1 MKHIKEYILPDKY
14 KGKQRGKSYKM
25 INFARSWTKG
35 EEDWLLMLK
44 DKGVTNNDIAFYLD
58 RNVTSIRRKVERLK
72 QKVTLKYNDLHKDE
86 KYEYNSLFL
95 KHINPKSV
103 LDLYAGPKSY
113 YLNKCKSLIT
123 NDINKNYDNTYNID
137 ALKILCKLYHDN
149 KKFDLIDIDPFGSA
163 YDCFDLATK
172 MVKKGL
178 IITFGEMGSKRY
190 KRLDYVSKRYNINCM
205 DDFEV
210 DAMIDKVILIGL
222 RNKKKLVPIYTKN
235 WHFISRVYFEVHR

>member
-149 KKFDLIDIDPFGSA
+149 KKFDCIDEL
-163 YDCFDLATK
+163 YK
-172 MVKKGL
+172 YNE
-178 IITFGEMGSKRY
+178 EMR
-190 KRLDYVSKRYNINCM
+190 
-205 DDFEV
+205 
-210 DAMIDKVILIGL
+210 IDKHIKNRYMGFDEHPSSICHQTISNSIL
-222 RNKKKLVPIYTKN
+222 KKWNLI
-235 WHFISRVYFEVHR
+235 